1 MLLTKR
7 KDGVLMDDRLP
18 RFDVALWLKRPPASL
33 WPEYIATI
41 DAPTPFAAIETL
53 MQQHDLFTVG
63 YACARSVDG
72 SLVYRCFGVRRL
84 AVCYVVLRKEEMVAF
99 E

>member
-1 MLLTKR
+1 MQ
-7 KDGVLMDDRLP
+7 
-18 RFDVALWLKRPPASL
+18 RFDVALWLKRPPYSP
-33 WPEYIATI
+33 WPEYLATI

-53 MQQHDLFTVG
+53 MQESDLFSVG
-63 YACARSVDG
+63 YACARSLDG

-84 AVCYVVLRKEEMVAF
+84 AVCYVVLSKEEMAAL